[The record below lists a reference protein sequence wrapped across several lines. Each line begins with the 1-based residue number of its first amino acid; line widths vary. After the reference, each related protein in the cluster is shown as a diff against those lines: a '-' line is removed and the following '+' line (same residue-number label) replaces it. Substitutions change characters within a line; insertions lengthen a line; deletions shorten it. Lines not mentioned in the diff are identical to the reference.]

1 MITGFGRSVY
11 CYGPNGLQPGRNLTG
26 RAALAASIWRRLTTP
41 RGTLQ
46 GGQEELAFGYDLRRL
61 LGAPSS
67 NANPARLATIV
78 ESEVAKDERVAAV
91 AATVTSTRSAD
102 ARVVVSIRVEIVPA
116 DDSGVFA
123 LTLDV
128 SDVSVDLIGGLP
140 T

>member
-1 MITGFGRSVY
+1 MTTGFGTTLY
-11 CYGPNGLQPGRNLTG
+11 CYGPRGLQPTRAVKG
-26 RAALAASIWRRLTTP
+26 RAALAASIWRRLSTP

-46 GGQEELAFGYDLRRL
+46 GGKEELAFGYDLRRL
-61 LGAPSS
+61 LGASAS

-91 AATVTSTRSAD
+91 AATVTDVRRAD
-102 ARVVVSIRVEIVPA
+102 ASVSVQLRVDVVPA
-116 DDSGVFA
+116 DESGQFA

-128 SDVSVDLIGGLP
+128 SEVSVNLIGGLP

>member
-1 MITGFGRSVY
+1 MSTGFGRTVY
-11 CYGPNGLQPGRNLTG
+11 CYGPNGLQPGRSLTG

-46 GGQEELAFGYDLRRL
+46 GGQEELAYGYDIRRL

-91 AATVTSTRSAD
+91 AATVTAVRRTDTS
-102 ARVVVSIRVEIVPA
+102 VVVSLRLDIVPA
-116 DDSGVFA
+116 DETETFA

-128 SDVSVDLIGGLP
+128 SDLSVDLIGGLP

>member
-1 MITGFGRSVY
+1 MTTGFGRTVY
-11 CYGPNGLQPGRNLTG
+11 CYGPGGLQPGRALTG

-41 RGTLQ
+41 RGSLQ
-46 GGQEELAFGYDLRRL
+46 GGQEELAFGYDIRRL
-61 LGAPSS
+61 LGAPAS

-78 ESEVAKDERVAAV
+78 ESEIAKDERVAAV
-91 AATVTSTRSAD
+91 AATVTAVRRAGTS
-102 ARVVVSIRVEIVPA
+102 VVVSLRIEIVPA
-116 DDSGVFA
+116 DETETFA